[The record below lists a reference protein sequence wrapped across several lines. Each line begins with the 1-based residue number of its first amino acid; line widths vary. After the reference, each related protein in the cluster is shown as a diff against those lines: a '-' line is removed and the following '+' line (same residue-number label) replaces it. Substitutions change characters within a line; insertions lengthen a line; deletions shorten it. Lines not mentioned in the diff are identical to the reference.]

1 MLRPRRL
8 AHETTRELY
17 TAWNAWAQRAGLT
30 AGSEPNF
37 RSALKARGF
46 VAKREAGTGRSGFLG
61 LRLRRQDYTDDPRYG
76 G

>member
-1 MLRPRRL
+1 MHALPGGKVQGTL
-8 AHETTRELY
+8 PAV
-17 TAWNAWAQRAGLT
+17 LT
-30 AGSEPNF
+30 F

-61 LRLRRQDYTDDPRYG
+61 LRLRRQDYTDNPRWG